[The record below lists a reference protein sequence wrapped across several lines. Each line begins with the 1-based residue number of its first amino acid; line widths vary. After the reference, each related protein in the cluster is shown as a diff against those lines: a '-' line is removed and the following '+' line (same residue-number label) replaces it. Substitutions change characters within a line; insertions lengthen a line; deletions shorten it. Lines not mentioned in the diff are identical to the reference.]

1 MCISEELI
9 SATFLESEEG
19 AGLSVGLRSG
29 IVTDENSENGRKEAL
44 R

>member
-19 AGLSVGLRSG
+19 AGLSVGRLWG
-29 IVTDENSENGRKEAL
+29 IVTDENSESGRKEAL